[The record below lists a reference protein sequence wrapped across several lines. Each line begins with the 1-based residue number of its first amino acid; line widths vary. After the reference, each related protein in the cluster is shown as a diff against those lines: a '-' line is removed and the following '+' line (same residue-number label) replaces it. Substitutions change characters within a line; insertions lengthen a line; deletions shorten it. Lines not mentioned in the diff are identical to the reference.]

1 MTRTAIATAQRMRD
15 CIWSRPGI
23 QLAGLELELQP
34 EAPWVCV
41 RTGRRVAASE
51 ATCEQCP
58 YWASD
63 DFRGANGREPSS
75 EG

>member
-1 MTRTAIATAQRMRD
+1 MTRTAIATVQRTRD
-15 CIWSRPGI
+15 CVWSRPGI
-23 QLAGLELELQP
+23 RLAGLELELQP

-58 YWASD
+58 YWACD
-63 DFRGANGREPSS
+63 DFRWADGRWP
-75 EG
+75 GN